1 MSKAQELAKKQLEC
15 YNNHD
20 LEGFL
25 SAYHDDTKIYNVSD
39 GALIMEGKEAMR
51 QRYGELFKN
60 KKVHAKLVNRMVFGN
75 KAIDHESVTRGDGNP
90 PTEVAAIYEVED
102 GLIKTVWFVRSG
114 E

>member
-1 MSKAQELAKKQLEC
+1 MNIAEEMAKKQLEC

-25 SAYHDDTKIYNVSD
+25 SAYHDDTKVYNLID
-39 GALIMEGKEAMR
+39 GSLIMEGKEAMR
-51 QRYGELFKN
+51 ARYGELFKN
-60 KKVHAKLVNRMVFGN
+60 TDLHAKLVNRMVIGN

-90 PTEVAAIYEVED
+90 PTQVAAIYEVVD
-102 GLIKTVWFVRSG
+102 GLIKTVWFVR